1 MQVQLIYSRL
11 QDIKKKVQFHSSLV
25 QKLAL
30 EKEME
35 VSN

>member
-1 MQVQLIYSRL
+1 MPSLV
-11 QDIKKKVQFHSSLV
+11 QDIRKRVQFHSSLV

-35 VSN
+35 VL